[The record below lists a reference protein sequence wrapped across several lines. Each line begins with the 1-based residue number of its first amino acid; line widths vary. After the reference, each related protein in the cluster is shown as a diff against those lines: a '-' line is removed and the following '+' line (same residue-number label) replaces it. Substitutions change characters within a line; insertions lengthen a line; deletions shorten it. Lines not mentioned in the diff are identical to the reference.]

1 MNIVRKINGLFR
13 SKQIKIKFKKGEDY
27 IVFAR
32 DRKSGFEVIEYRS
45 DGTSIHHEVVEGDPF
60 EVDHEFA
67 CLKREYEERG
77 WWEHYGLAEGSEEL
91 ILM

>member
-1 MNIVRKINGLFR
+1 MNIVREINDLFR
-13 SKQIKIKFKKGEDY
+13 SKQIKIKFKKDEDY

-45 DGTSIHHEVVEGDPF
+45 DGTSIRHEVVEGEPI
-60 EVDHEFA
+60 EVKHQLID
-67 CLKREYEERG
+67 LKDKYEDKG